1 MLRSPEQ
8 REARQAAMK
17 ATMEEHS
24 ANPAFEEHFTVAE
37 LAARW
42 KLSMQT
48 VRRLVAA
55 EPDVCRIRVPGGR
68 KTTYRIS
75 ESVATRIHTRLFTGH
90 GYART
95 AAGTRK

>member
-8 REARQAAMK
+8 REARQAEMK
-17 ATMEEHS
+17 AAMEEH
-24 ANPAFEEHFTVAE
+24 AADLAFEEHYTVAE
-37 LAARW
+37 LARQW
-42 KLSMQT
+42 KLSIQT

-75 ESVATRIHTRLFTGH
+75 ESVATRIHNRLFTGH
-90 GYART
+90 GYARL
-95 AAGTRK
+95 AAGTHK